1 MKYIQ
6 IESANFRK
14 KKFIWYFFLI
24 LLNYNFNLIF
34 IFKKYWLSNYIK
46 PIFDILQAI
55 TRFHFYTNSLP
66 MQFYSMYKP
75 HTKLDYRNIEF
86 FNKSQLWYYRVTKEG
101 YFPNYFEKEG
111 KILNFLCEK
120 GICPFWPIFLL
131 ITFFFLGIVLPPFGQ
146 VYYHTH

>member
-1 MKYIQ
+1 
-6 IESANFRK
+6 
-14 KKFIWYFFLI
+14 
-24 LLNYNFNLIF
+24 
-34 IFKKYWLSNYIK
+34 
-46 PIFDILQAI
+46 
-55 TRFHFYTNSLP
+55 

-120 GICPFWPIFLL
+120 GICPFWPKFRL
-131 ITFFFLGIVLPPFGQ
+131 ITFFFFFLGLSYPHLVKCITTLANLSIVVVNCICCAIVKTLISILNLYLCCKCLQ
-146 VYYHTH
+146 ATCMIVYHIFLIKC